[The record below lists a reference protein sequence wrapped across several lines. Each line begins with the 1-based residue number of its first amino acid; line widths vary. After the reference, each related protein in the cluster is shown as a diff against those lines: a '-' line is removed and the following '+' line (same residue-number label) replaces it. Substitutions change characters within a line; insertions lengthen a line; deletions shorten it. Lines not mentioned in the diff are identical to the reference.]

1 MAKPDIYADI
11 DFDEINEA
19 TNLAADEIK
28 CLKVGYLNTLIS
40 PIKTS
45 LTLGLLRF
53 VRH

>member
-28 CLKVGYLNTLIS
+28 CLKVGNWTPSLS
-40 PIKTS
+40 PS
-45 LTLGLLRF
+45 LDPR
-53 VRH
+53 